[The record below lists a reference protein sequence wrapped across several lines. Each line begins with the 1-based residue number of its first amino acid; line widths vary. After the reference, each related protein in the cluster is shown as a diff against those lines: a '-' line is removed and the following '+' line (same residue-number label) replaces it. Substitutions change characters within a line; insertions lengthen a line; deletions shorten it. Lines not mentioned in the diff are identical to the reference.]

1 MPSTAALP
9 FWKTVLSSALAGLIA
24 RGATHPLDTIKVR
37 LQTALPPPPSPSSP
51 SSSSSSS
58 TTIHGLRAWSAFT
71 HITRTEGFRVLYAG
85 LPTALI
91 WAVPATVVYL
101 CTYEGVRAWLG
112 GAEADTSS
120 AVHLVA
126 GAVAELVS
134 NVFWC
139 PMEVVKSRQ
148 QADLAGRRRR
158 AAARGR
164 GRGQRRRGD
173 DDDDDDDDAD
183 ESVLLESLKSTTT
196 SAAATIDPDADEH
209 ENDVDHPT
217 PHAPH
222 HPHPAASLSTIT
234 FMRQIYARQ
243 GLRGFYV
250 GFWLGV
256 LVYLPYSILYFV
268 LYEDFKNL
276 VAGGGG
282 GGHETQAG
290 LSVWAILACSALA
303 GLIAAAA
310 TNPLDVPK
318 TAFQVAADGAAADQS
333 TDDDDAHHQHQQQ
346 QQQQSTF
353 TSTVASLWR
362 QGGWRAFT
370 SGMSAR
376 CAWMVPTIVIQFTVF
391 EQAKRWL

>member
-1 MPSTAALP
+1 MPSAAAALP
-9 FWKTVLSSALAGLIA
+9 FWKTILSSALAGFIA

-37 LQTALPPPPSPSSP
+37 LQTALPP

-58 TTIHGLRAWSAFT
+58 SPQSTIHGLRAWSAFT
-71 HITRTEGFRVLYAG
+71 HITRTEGFLVLYAG

-101 CTYEGVRAWLG
+101 CTYEVVRAWLG
-112 GAEADTSS
+112 GADADTSS
-120 AVHLVA
+120 VVHLVA
-126 GAVAELVS
+126 GGMAELVS

-148 QADLAGRRRR
+148 QADLAGRRRQR
-158 AAARGR
+158 ERRHGR
-164 GRGQRRRGD
+164 SRGD
-173 DDDDDDDDAD
+173 ALADDDAD
-183 ESVLLESLKSTTT
+183 ESVLLESLD
-196 SAAATIDPDADEH
+196 SASAATIDANEEHDDEPDRTSSR
-209 ENDVDHPT
+209 P
-217 PHAPH
+217 
-222 HPHPAASLSTIT
+222 HPHPAASLSTLT
-234 FMRQIYARQ
+234 FMRQIYDRQ

-276 VAGGGG
+276 LAGGGADG
-282 GGHETQAG
+282 QKTQAG

-318 TAFQVAADGAAADQS
+318 TAFQVAADGTDHS
-333 TDDDDAHHQHQQQ
+333 TDDDPHQRHQP
-346 QQQQSTF
+346 STF
-353 TSTVASLWR
+353 TSTVVSLWR
-362 QGGWRAFT
+362 EGGWRAFT

-391 EQAKRWL
+391 EQAKRWLA